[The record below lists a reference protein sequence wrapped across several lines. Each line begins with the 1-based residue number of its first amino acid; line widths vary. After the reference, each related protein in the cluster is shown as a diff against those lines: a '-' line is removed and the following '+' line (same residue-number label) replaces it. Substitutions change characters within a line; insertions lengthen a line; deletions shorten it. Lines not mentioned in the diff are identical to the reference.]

1 MELPDVN
8 NLDDMIRRMNEAA
21 AENDS
26 AEFVGTREQ
35 QSLSVFGRENT
46 PSLSADAGSG
56 SPGRP
61 AAVSTAAAAANE
73 DGSVP
78 TAPVDDP
85 EAAEGGVDSAKGG
98 KDAEAPPAK
107 PASRG
112 YLCRTLV
119 CLTAL
124 ILVACAGL
132 VVALGMR
139 VGPSKWLP
147 FMLGGAA
154 RADRIS
160 SFSLVSGIVMVV
172 FGVLGCIGALK
183 RMKPCLYLFGLLV
196 LTLMAAAAGCLL
208 LGAEAKSAVAEWRD
222 ASYRLDNL
230 TAPALETLGTL
241 HSQARRLRAQ
251 PSSRQPPD
259 AAHAAHPSLRPPLS
273 RHALRTPRCRR
284 SGRAW

>member
-1 MELPDVN
+1 
-8 NLDDMIRRMNEAA
+8 
-21 AENDS
+21 
-26 AEFVGTREQ
+26 
-35 QSLSVFGRENT
+35 
-46 PSLSADAGSG
+46 
-56 SPGRP
+56 
-61 AAVSTAAAAANE
+61 
-73 DGSVP
+73 
-78 TAPVDDP
+78 
-85 EAAEGGVDSAKGG
+85 
-98 KDAEAPPAK
+98 
-107 PASRG
+107 
-112 YLCRTLV
+112 
-119 CLTAL
+119 L

-241 HSQARRLRAQ
+241 HSQWASLVTYCAPRNGTGLLTALESAPPLPAFSCAEAEMAEFGSWVSSECLAPQTTVDAIRACRTDLLRSSDF
-251 PSSRQPPD
+251 SSRYATSD
-259 AAHAAHPSLRPPLS
+259 ALFCTCGGALASAVHGRLWSALVCACVALLIYLLFVLCVLCGACKQAAKATKRKKKAKFERQIQAAAEREASVPS
-273 RHALRTPRCRR
+273 TN
-284 SGRAW
+284 